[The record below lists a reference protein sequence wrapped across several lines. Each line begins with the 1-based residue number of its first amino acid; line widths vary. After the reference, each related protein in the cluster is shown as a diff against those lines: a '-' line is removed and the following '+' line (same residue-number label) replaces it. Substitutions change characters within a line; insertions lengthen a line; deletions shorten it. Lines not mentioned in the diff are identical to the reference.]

1 MGKKNVHIVPDSGQW
16 AIKREDSKKA
26 SELFKEQEKAINRGR
41 VIAKQDKVELFIHGR
56 DGQIKERDSY
66 GNDPY
71 PPEG

>member
-1 MGKKNVHIVPDSGQW
+1 MKKKNVHIVPDSGQW

-26 SELFKEQEKAINRGR
+26 SELFKEQEKAIKRGR
-41 VIAKQDKVELFIHGR
+41 DIAKQDKVELFIHGR